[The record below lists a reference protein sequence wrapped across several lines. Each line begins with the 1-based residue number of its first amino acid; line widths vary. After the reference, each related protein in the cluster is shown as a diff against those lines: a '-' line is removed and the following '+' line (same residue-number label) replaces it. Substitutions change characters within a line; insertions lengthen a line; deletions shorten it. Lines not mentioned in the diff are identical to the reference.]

1 MQWEHRLPYTTSFP
15 IITIY
20 KIPLISA
27 MIARSVHSLW
37 CHAAHANLA
46 KRIGQMTESDTFC
59 SYASQR
65 YWMEQGSFWWLDG
78 CLSDSLL
85 VNLELLLRVRYDVG
99 FISLRA
105 NPGTYQC
112 HCGDGPSSRLYCYSN
127 ISSKSNVLRAVV
139 SSAQVSNEIVAQNS
153 QSNNN
158 TTKITL

>member
-15 IITIY
+15 IITIS

-27 MIARSVHSLW
+27 MIARPVHSLW

-46 KRIGQMTESDTFC
+46 KLIGQMTKSDTFC

-65 YWMEQGSFWWLDG
+65 HWKEQGSFWWLDG

-85 VNLELLLRVRYDVG
+85 VKLELLLGGSYDVG

-105 NPGTYQC
+105 NLGTYQC
-112 HCGDGPSSRLYCYSN
+112 HCGDRHSSKLYCYSN
-127 ISSKSNVLRAVV
+127 TSSKGNLLWAVV
-139 SSAQVSNEIVAQNS
+139 GSAQVSNEIMSQNS
-153 QSNNN
+153 
-158 TTKITL
+158 